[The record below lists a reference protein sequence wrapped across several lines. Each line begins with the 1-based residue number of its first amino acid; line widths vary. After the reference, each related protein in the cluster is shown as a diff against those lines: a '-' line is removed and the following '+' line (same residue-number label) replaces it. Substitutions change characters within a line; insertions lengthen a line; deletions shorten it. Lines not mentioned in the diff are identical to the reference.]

1 MSFKISWKVHI
12 LTLIISFAVC
22 FMMSGFINNLFFI
35 LFENNLILSITKN
48 QLLDLSIFLIISFIP
63 ITVIH
68 EFFHGM
74 AYKFFGGKV
83 RYGFKGIYAYTEE
96 ISGVILKR
104 IQFLIVLLAPLTL
117 ISIMSIFIPG
127 IIGSFIFLLNFLGS
141 IGDILMALYL
151 FKGNKN
157 SYIKDRSYGFDIVD
171 NQCK

>member
-12 LTLIISFAVC
+12 LTLIISFAIC
-22 FMMSGFINNLFFI
+22 FMMSGFINNLFFNI
-35 LFENNLILSITKN
+35 YENNLILSITKS
-48 QLLDLSIFLIISFIP
+48 QLLNLSIFLIISFIP
-63 ITVIH
+63 ITIIH
-68 EFFHGM
+68 EFFHGA

-96 ISGVILKR
+96 ISGIILKR
-104 IQFLIVLLAPLTL
+104 TQFLIILLTPLTL

-171 NQCK
+171 KQYK